1 MARVFAYLL
10 AIVTVSASIY
20 QVEAAP
26 IESRQIGGLACN
38 IARLKTVSGLAAT
51 TKAVNKIA
59 SGARSDATVS
69 SATTAAQSGLQS
81 ASAGIKTIAGA
92 LLTGQNAPADARN
105 QVAEGLTS
113 AQTALDGIN
122 STDPVVTSLV
132 NAAKQKLQ
140 GTINAGSDVVSQCG
154 GSSAAAS
161 GSSNSTVSTTASV
174 NGASAANGAT
184 PGAAGVVAK
193 RQIGNLSCNIAR
205 LQTVSRL
212 AASSKAVSAVTTA
225 AAGRVV
231 ISQRETCIKYF
242 PTNH

>member
-10 AIVTVSASIY
+10 AIVTVSASVY
-20 QVEAAP
+20 QVDAAP

-51 TKAVNKIA
+51 TQAVNKIA
-59 SGARSDATVS
+59 SGAGSDATVS
-69 SATTAAQSGLQS
+69 SAATAAQSGLES

-105 QVAEGLTS
+105 QVAQGLTS

-122 STDPVVTSLV
+122 STDPAVTSLV

-154 GSSAAAS
+154 G
-161 GSSNSTVSTTASV
+161 GLLLLLLEVPIVPFLPLPVLTA
-174 NGASAANGAT
+174 
-184 PGAAGVVAK
+184 
-193 RQIGNLSCNIAR
+193 
-205 LQTVSRL
+205 L
-212 AASSKAVSAVTTA
+212 A
-225 AAGRVV
+225 
-231 ISQRETCIKYF
+231 QRMERR
-242 PTNH
+242 PAPQAWLLNVR